1 MENVI
6 IVPSYKSSEQ
16 VLLEEQNIW
25 SAVFVAEEKV
35 KELKYLVVY
44 RVKDN
49 NYDFK
54 YQWTLFGTYKIVWYV
69 KISDE
74 LSKEDSIKD
83 HKNYGKYIFFVEKF
97 NEIHKKSP
105 RVYQDRDYMNYEDFK
120 ALSDI

>member
-1 MENVI
+1 MKNVI

-35 KELKYLVVY
+35 KELEYLVVY

-49 NYDFK
+49 NYDSK

-69 KISDE
+69 KISDK
-74 LSKEDSIKD
+74 LSKEDLIKN
-83 HKNYGKYIFFVEKF
+83 HKNYGKYIFFVKKL

-105 RVYQDRDYMNYEDFK
+105 RPYQDRDYINYDDFMK
-120 ALSDI
+120 LPNL